1 MATTINFVQ
10 QKQGDANKILHLDL
24 TAGAADV
31 TVTYTIPLAGTNLAT
46 HISGVST
53 WNVTTGACNV
63 AATTYA
69 PTTGILTV
77 ACANNDRLRIAV
89 IFAT

>member
-1 MATTINFVQ
+1 LATTINLAQ

-31 TVTYTIPLAGTNLAT
+31 TVTYTIPLAQAT
-46 HISGVST
+46 IATPIGGITT
-53 WNVTTGACNV
+53 WNVTTGAINV
-63 AATTYA
+63 AASTYA
-69 PTTGILTV
+69 PTTGVLTV

-89 IFAT
+89 ILAT